1 MESIFLVK
9 SHAYFEDLLL
19 LRDEI
24 GGGRRALEKGE
35 QWRREKEHA
44 IIGTILKWVV
54 RLMVVIHM
62 P

>member
-1 MESIFLVK
+1 M
-9 SHAYFEDLLL
+9 